1 MVYAIERVIKKEK
14 LEAKLEGRLEGK
26 LEGKLEGRMEK
37 NIEIIREMLIDGDSI
52 DKIARITKLSVDEV
66 EKIAKDFTN

>member
-1 MVYAIERVIKKEK
+1 MEEK
-14 LEAKLEGRLEGK
+14 
-26 LEGKLEGRMEK
+26 
-37 NIEIIREMLIDGDSI
+37 IEIIREMLIDGDSI